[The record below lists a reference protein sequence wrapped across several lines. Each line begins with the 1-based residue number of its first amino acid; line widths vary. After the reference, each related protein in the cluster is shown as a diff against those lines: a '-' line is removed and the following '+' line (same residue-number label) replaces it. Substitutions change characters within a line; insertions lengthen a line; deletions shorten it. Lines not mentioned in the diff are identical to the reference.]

1 MSIKVADLPQLVTG
15 ILVRKNE
22 VILCD
27 DCDGLGFVTTE
38 KLDNYHKRTYI
49 TFRPSCEKCEGDGRL
64 IKTSE
69 YIKFIETT
77 DTTKNIPYTSF
88 KDTVD
93 PHLYEERWFRLKLD
107 NRDYTLENKHPDLA
121 MLSYDHYDKLADQY
135 RLIELLKK
143 EKTNE

>member
-27 DCDGLGFVTTE
+27 DCDGLGVIATE
-38 KLDNYHKRTYI
+38 DKRTHI
-49 TFRPSCEKCEGDGRL
+49 TLRRSCEKCEGDGRL

-107 NRDYTLENKHPDLA
+107 NRDYTLENKHPDLVCYH
-121 MLSYDHYDKLADQY
+121 MTTM
-135 RLIELLKK
+135 I
-143 EKTNE
+143 N